1 MSAGPLR
8 IVVCGGK
15 CLTEQLMFC
24 SPLAA
29 EAIAPTLA
37 ALYEKSRGALTELAR
52 GLRRLVYI
60 PFSGPKISDG
70 GGMQDRV
77 ELKAMRGEEPLSSN
91 ARKLIW
97 MGQSSRKR
105 AKERGRSLE
114 KVEDSC
120 SATWMDRS
128 KKGVEEILD
137 ESYLSSEST
146 GDEGQE
152 GFIVHPLAWG
162 SKSRGDE
169 GQEGFRIHPLACGSK
184 SLRKLKDSLDKV
196 CSHRGAAF
204 SRGETL
210 WSLAKVENSCS
221 ATWTDRS
228 NKRVEEIL
236 FKAYMSSES
245 SGDEGQE
252 GLRIHPLAWGS
263 KSLRKLKD
271 SIDKVCPHRG
281 AAREPA
287 DDVEQAG
294 TRGRPRTGNQKEKEP
309 EAGRQFNRLKYGELT
324 DGHCVFL
331 RTVDLRYVELSPNGD
346 YVQKEEFE
354 AFCDIDAGEE
364 CTGDPTEEE
373 FSQKFARLQLTKK
386 KSYPPS
392 TIFKEC
398 EQQRLGYPKE
408 THKPS
413 HTDIEE
419 LDKDG
424 STRPQGAETTSWIA
438 KMTLSDSSNS
448 DVSLDPDDIMPY
460 RFEPRHE
467 LEEPHNTEEEA
478 AVPGFAGPWNLAAVP
493 MAVCRRC

>member
-1 MSAGPLR
+1 MVECLVDFDEGMGLALSAGVLERPDHWTQTVWNTAQKLGLQVSYTKDEQVHRWLR
-8 IVVCGGK
+8 RV
-15 CLTEQLMFC
+15 
-24 SPLAA
+24 LALPA

-52 GLRRLVYI
+52 GLRRLVYT

-114 KVEDSC
+114 KVENSC
-120 SATWMDRS
+120 SATWTDRS
-128 KKGVEEILD
+128 KKRVEEILD
-137 ESYLSSEST
+137 ESYLSSESR

-228 NKRVEEIL
+228 NKRVGEIL
-236 FKAYMSSES
+236 DKAYMYSES

-294 TRGRPRTGNQKEKEP
+294 TRGRPRAGNQKEKEP
-309 EAGRQFNRLKYGELT
+309 EAGRQFNRLKYGEWNTLP
-324 DGHCVFL
+324 G
-331 RTVDLRYVELSPNGD
+331 TVTTAPTVES
-346 YVQKEEFE
+346 FR
-354 AFCDIDAGEE
+354 
-364 CTGDPTEEE
+364 
-373 FSQKFARLQLTKK
+373 ARLEAC
-386 KSYPPS
+386 PP
-392 TIFKEC
+392 
-398 EQQRLGYPKE
+398 
-408 THKPS
+408 
-413 HTDIEE
+413 
-419 LDKDG
+419 
-424 STRPQGAETTSWIA
+424 
-438 KMTLSDSSNS
+438 
-448 DVSLDPDDIMPY
+448 
-460 RFEPRHE
+460 
-467 LEEPHNTEEEA
+467 
-478 AVPGFAGPWNLAAVP
+478 
-493 MAVCRRC
+493 